1 MRPLTL
7 GVPGRRL
14 RLLCVGAHC
23 DDIEIGCGG
32 TILDLLAKG
41 VRLEVAWCVIGSTPP
56 RALEARASAAAFLEG
71 AAAAHVDVQGFRDS
85 HFPWQGSAIKEW
97 FESLKALPKP
107 DLILTHTR
115 DDRHQDH
122 REVCGLTWN
131 TFRDHL
137 ILEYEIPKWDG
148 DLGRPS
154 VYLPVSEEALER
166 KIELLHRHFPSQ
178 ATKPWFDRDTFRG
191 LARLRGLES
200 GSPTRFAEAFF
211 APKLVVDLG
220 AEPAPT

>member
-1 MRPLTL
+1 MRTL
-7 GVPGRRL
+7 GLARAGEPL
-14 RLLCVGAHC
+14 RVLCLGAHC

-32 TILDLLAKG
+32 TLLELIAQG
-41 VRLEVAWCVIGSTPP
+41 VRLQVAWCVVGSTPP
-56 RALEARASAAAFLEG
+56 RALEARASAEAFLEG
-71 AAAAHVDVQGFRDS
+71 AAEAHVDVQSFRDGY
-85 HFPWQGSAIKEW
+85 FPTQTAQIKDW
-97 FESLKALPKP
+97 FESLKRLPPP

-154 VYLPVSEEALER
+154 VYAPVGEAMIER
-166 KIELLHRHFPSQ
+166 KVDLLHRHFPSQ
-178 ATKPWFDRDTFRG
+178 ATKQWFDRDTFRG

-200 GSPTRFAEAFF
+200 NSPTRFAEAFY
-211 APKLVVDLG
+211 APKLQLRL
-220 AEPAPT
+220 A

>member
-1 MRPLTL
+1 MRTL
-7 GVPGRRL
+7 GLARAGEPL
-14 RLLCVGAHC
+14 RVLCLGAHC

-32 TILDLLAKG
+32 TLLELIAQG
-41 VRLEVAWCVIGSTPP
+41 VRLQVAWCVVGSTPP
-56 RALEARASAAAFLEG
+56 RALEARASAEAFLEG
-71 AAAAHVDVQGFRDS
+71 AAEAHVDVQSFRDGY
-85 HFPWQGSAIKEW
+85 FPTQTAQIKDW
-97 FESLKALPKP
+97 FESLKRLPPP

-154 VYLPVSEEALER
+154 VYVPVGEAMIER
-166 KIELLHRHFPSQ
+166 KVDLLHRHFPSQ
-178 ATKPWFDRDTFRG
+178 ATKQWFDRDTFRG

-200 GSPTRFAEAFF
+200 NSPTRFAEAFY
-211 APKLVVDLG
+211 APKLALRL
-220 AEPAPT
+220 A